1 MCPPPVST
9 TPCSLARSLSSLSPC
24 CCSSSSCLQ
33 SSNHYYYSL
42 SLSLTLPSHYSFIDS
57 PVCLFVCLYHS
68 IHPSIHLSL
77 FIHYCCYSLLL
88 PPPWISSHLIPCF
101 FLYHHHHHHSLIF
114 FIFIFSL
121 TMSASAA
128 AAHDGANGAALDPP
142 PPPRHPQLLP
152 APSAPKKPPAKDRHS
167 KVDGRGRRIRMP
179 IICAARVFQLTR
191 ELGHKSDGQT
201 IEWLLRQA
209 EPSIIAATGTGTTP
223 ATFST
228 VSPSSARNSASSSSF
243 SASGLDHKP
252 LSHSLLAPTPFIL
265 GKRLRSDDDDQ
276 TQHLSKDDVAV
287 GPTVAAG
294 GFWALP
300 ARPDFGQVWSF
311 AAPPPEM
318 VVAAATGPSNS
329 HHQQPASLRFMQQQQ
344 PLGIGEASAARVGNY
359 LPIAQVQ
366 GHHLNLLASLS
377 GPPPQS
383 SEQQRDGDAS

>member
-1 MCPPPVST
+1 MST
-9 TPCSLARSLSSLSPC
+9 
-24 CCSSSSCLQ
+24 
-33 SSNHYYYSL
+33 
-42 SLSLTLPSHYSFIDS
+42 
-57 PVCLFVCLYHS
+57 
-68 IHPSIHLSL
+68 
-77 FIHYCCYSLLL
+77 
-88 PPPWISSHLIPCF
+88 
-101 FLYHHHHHHSLIF
+101 
-114 FIFIFSL
+114 
-121 TMSASAA
+121 SATE
-128 AAHDGANGAALDPP
+128 GANGGGGPIVDPSQRHHQLQSPSTNNTNNAALPV
-142 PPPRHPQLLP
+142 
-152 APSAPKKPPAKDRHS
+152 KKPPAKDRHS

-228 VSPSSARNSASSSSF
+228 VSPSSARNSSSSSI
-243 SASGLDHKP
+243 SAALDHKP
-252 LSHSLLAPTPFIL
+252 LSHSLLTPTPFIL
-265 GKRLRSDDDDQ
+265 GKRLRPDDDDHH
-276 TQHLSKDDVAV
+276 QHLSKDDVTSASASM

-318 VVAAATGPSNS
+318 VVAAAAASNNS
-329 HHQQPASLRFMQQQQ
+329 QQQQPHSASLRFLQQQQ

-383 SEQQRDGDAS
+383 SEQQRDGDAN